1 MCTIGATNNSGK
13 LVIFKNCDLENK
25 VTFNKPQK
33 IKGRYYYLA
42 FTRNNTPGLWA
53 GINQFGLGI
62 VAASVYTKKTYKAS
76 PHTTHNIF
84 KGYEKTIS
92 NHKNV
97 DEAIRFLKNFYKNKI
112 KIVPDLVMIA
122 DRDKMAVLEFTPP
135 NDFGIK
141 IKKNGYLLRTNQFK
155 ILKGGKN
162 ENQDPESYMRFKN
175 AFKKI
180 KRSKSVDSII
190 NLCRDHT
197 SGPSKFSVCRH
208 GKNNE
213 FKTQASAIM
222 VADKTIR
229 AYYVIN
235 NFPCQKKYQLIKLC

>member
-1 MCTIGATNNSGK
+1 M
-13 LVIFKNCDLENK
+13 
-25 VTFNKPQK
+25 
-33 IKGRYYYLA
+33 
-42 FTRNNTPGLWA
+42 
-53 GINQFGLGI
+53 
-62 VAASVYTKKTYKAS
+62 
-76 PHTTHNIF
+76 
-84 KGYEKTIS
+84 
-92 NHKNV
+92 
-97 DEAIRFLKNFYKNKI
+97 
-112 KIVPDLVMIA
+112 
-122 DRDKMAVLEFTPP
+122 
-135 NDFGIK
+135 IK

-162 ENQDPESYMRFKN
+162 KNQDPESYMRFKN

-208 GKNNE
+208 GKNDE